1 MINLIII
8 AIALNKMVESGF
20 SLKSWF
26 SSSTNEEIE
35 RKERKLDRKWG
46 GEGDLVRVRY
56 KMKEREKY
64 LI

>member
-1 MINLIII
+1 LINLIII

-46 GEGDLVRVRY
+46 G
-56 KMKEREKY
+56 REIWY
-64 LI
+64 E